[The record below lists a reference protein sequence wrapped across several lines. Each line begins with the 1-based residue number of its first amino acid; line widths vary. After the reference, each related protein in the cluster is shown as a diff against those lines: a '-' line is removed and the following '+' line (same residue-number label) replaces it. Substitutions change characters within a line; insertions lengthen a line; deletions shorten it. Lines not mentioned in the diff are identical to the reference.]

1 MKLNYTSEVQR
12 LSRAVL
18 GNENAVDASA
28 VVQHVDELANR
39 KPTSCQRGA
48 NSPKRGRHQPRKCWD
63 STTGFGAG
71 HVHAATSKPKA
82 YSKRIVLDEV
92 QRRVP
97 HCDVYL
103 ALRRVTE
110 GFGVGSRLMG
120 DDGDDRLKEDTDAAL
135 LLRGPSPR
143 RSTLLTRN
151 LRRHQHPSKRTRA
164 SLASDGNQRRRL
176 LFSSVRKHWG
186 NNFVDSLPE
195 QAASDGRP
203 RLPETDAARLR
214 CAWRASCT

>member
-1 MKLNYTSEVQR
+1 MRTPSTLRQWSNTWTS
-12 LSRAVL
+12 SRT
-18 GNENAVDASA
+18 GS
-28 VVQHVDELANR
+28 R
-39 KPTSCQRGA
+39 RCQRGA

-63 STTGFGAG
+63 SPTGFGAG

-110 GFGVGSRLMG
+110 GFGGGSQRWAR

-164 SLASDGNQRRRL
+164 SLTTTAIKEGAC
-176 LFSSVRKHWG
+176 SSLQLESTG
-186 NNFVDSLPE
+186 G
-195 QAASDGRP
+195 Q
-203 RLPETDAARLR
+203 
-214 CAWRASCT
+214 

>member
-1 MKLNYTSEVQR
+1 MWYCPPCSCSGPASRRPGPRERNGSHGVALRFQQYAHWAPYVCYDAIYERMKLNYTSEVQR

-103 ALRRVTE
+103 AGVASRRDS
-110 GFGVGSRLMG
+110 GAGSRLMG
-120 DDGDDRLKEDTDAAL
+120 MMMATIDSR
-135 LLRGPSPR
+135 
-143 RSTLLTRN
+143 
-151 LRRHQHPSKRTRA
+151 RTRT
-164 SLASDGNQRRRL
+164 
-176 LFSSVRKHWG
+176 
-186 NNFVDSLPE
+186 P
-195 QAASDGRP
+195 P
-203 RLPETDAARLR
+203 
-214 CAWRASCT
+214 CC